1 MWKYTLFVL
10 LWIGYVPIAA
20 QTLTLLDH
28 ATHKPVGWATLY
40 SEKPAAQAMTDA
52 EGKADVKA
60 FEGAAAIEIRLLGYK
75 SKTLSYAQ
83 VVESKFVVYL
93 ESVNFKLDE
102 VVVSGTRWRQLSSKV
117 PMKIIQVSEREIALQ
132 NPQTAAD
139 LLGISGKVFVQK
151 SQQGGGSPMIRGF
164 ATNRLLYVVDGVRM
178 NTAIFRGGNL
188 QNVINL
194 DPFAISGTEVLFGPG
209 SVIYGS
215 DAIGGV
221 MSFQTLQPQLGS
233 ADNLKVSG
241 KAVLRHSTA
250 NREKT
255 GHVDLNVGGEKWAAV
270 SSVSYWDYDHLRQ
283 GAHGPEEYLKSIH
296 VHREGQEDRIIS
308 QKDPLLQVPSGYS
321 QLNAMQKIRFK
332 PGANWDLQYN
342 FHFSETSPYGRYD
355 RHNRLRNGLPRY
367 AEWDYGP
374 QRWMMNHLQV
384 NHQDSNDLYD
394 QVTLRVARQ
403 DFEESRIDRTLNKS
417 QRNTQTEKVVAYSIN
432 LDFTK
437 AINHRHKW
445 YYGVD
450 YVWNGVQ
457 SEGILEDITSNDIVQ
472 GPARY
477 PQSGW
482 TSVAAYITD
491 EYQLGD
497 KVSLQSGLRYSYYS
511 LKADFSNN
519 LPYYPLPFA
528 DAEMQHGALTGS
540 AGLIYRP
547 ADSWILSTNLGTA
560 FRSPNVDDI
569 GKIFDSE
576 PGAVTVP
583 NPTLG
588 PEYAWNLDLGIAK
601 IFSDRFKIDLTGFYT
616 RLDHAFV
623 RRDFSLNGENTLLYD
638 GVPSRVQ
645 AIQNAAVATIYGLQ
659 AGFEWALHRHLRFSS
674 DLNLQVGEEELD
686 DGSVSPTRHAAP
698 TYGISRLNYRRHK
711 LDIQLYAVYQ
721 AGRTFDQLPEEEKAK
736 DEIYAK
742 DAAGNNYAPSWYTL
756 NIKAMYTLNPVL
768 TLNAGWENL
777 TDRRYRPYSSGISG
791 AGKNLVVSLT
801 ARW

>member
-1 MWKYTLFVL
+1 MWKYSLFVL
-10 LWIGYVPIAA
+10 LWVGYVPIAA

-40 SEKPAAQAMTDA
+40 SENPSAQALTDA
-52 EGKADVKA
+52 EGKANIKA
-60 FEGAAAIEIRLLGYK
+60 FEGATAIEIRLLGYK

-221 MSFQTLQPQLGS
+221 MSFQTLQPQFGS
-233 ADNLKVSG
+233 AGKTEVSG
-241 KAVLRHSTA
+241 KAVLRHATA
-250 NREKT
+250 NQEKT
-255 GHVDLNVGGEKWAAV
+255 GHLDLHVGGKKWAAV

-283 GAHGPEEYLKSIH
+283 GSHGPVDYLKPFH
-296 VHREGQEDRIIS
+296 VRREGNEDKIIT
-308 QKDPLLQVPSGYS
+308 QQDPLLQIPSGYS

-384 NHQDSNDLYD
+384 NHQDSNHLYD

-417 QRNTQTEKVVAYSIN
+417 QRNTQTEKVVAYSVN

-497 KVSLQSGLRYSYYS
+497 KLSVQSGLRYSYYS

-528 DAEMQHGALTGS
+528 DAEIQHGALTGS

-547 ADSWILSTNLGTA
+547 ADNWILSTNLGTA

-583 NPTLG
+583 NPGLG
-588 PEYAWNLDLGIAK
+588 PEYAWNLDLGLAK
-601 IFSDRFKIDLTGFYT
+601 ILSDRFKIDLTGFYT

-623 RRDFSLNGENTLLYD
+623 RRDFSLNGENILLYD

-659 AGFEWALHRHLRFSS
+659 AGFEWALHQHLRFSS

-742 DAAGNNYAPSWYTL
+742 DADGNNYAPSWYTL
-756 NIKAMYTLNPVL
+756 NIKAMYTLNSVL
-768 TLNAGWENL
+768 TINAGWENL
-777 TDRRYRPYSSGISG
+777 TDQRYRPYSSGISG
-791 AGKNLVVSLT
+791 AGRNLVVSLT
-801 ARW
+801 ARF